1 MRKYVIIICL
11 TLVIAT
17 IIGVL
22 IAKLGKGK
30 PVMTESFLY
39 IENKAKQLDC
49 NTEKILMYVK
59 NEIGNEDYEGYLRG
73 PIGTLWSKAGND
85 IDKCSLLIELL
96 KYANVKTKIMKDKEG
111 YFIKYQNSA
120 KWKAFYPVYDRKESQ
135 FEELNNIPEE
145 IRHKLEIIVRYYF
158 DESGYKDDIR
168 YKNDVAFFID
178 KKNVFK
184 WKKGLKGALL
194 VGDRIIKGRE
204 SVKKAS
210 KIVVI
215 FNVCSPNN
223 EKKVYKRTICDTG
236 QEIGHRK
243 VDIQDKYIFII
254 LPNYV
259 DRYVFEKESELVSLY
274 KEKMSDIGKVVSRNY
289 LMGIGFSVISDIN
302 MGNILKYTGADGYFT
317 SPRIIIVATEYEM
330 LEEKK
335 ITNVSFD
342 LLKNDIH
349 IESPHSK
356 EINIMRG
363 IFDNIIEGMVLDI
376 VSKQKCITTT
386 HLFNELYKK
395 DYGYKNNTFFSRIP
409 LYFHNLQKLIS
420 ENSHILLTISC
431 GEYPIE
437 IENSNKLSQNREL
450 TVFVNKAEEDL
461 IENNITEKIE
471 FNYNSE
477 KRLYFKKFK
486 YTNLKG
492 LISLIE
498 NIFIVGFQLGVNYE
512 PNISRSIIEKKQIN
526 ISRANHL
533 LYDVTIDGKNYYVNA
548 YLRKRKYEDKYFFEW
563 ITIPGNIIGSAG
575 MRLPTPYI
583 FKIDELIFDK
593 NFTTSRYGYD
603 KFIFGA
609 ENTEALCSLAFEESN
624 EEEDYK
630 IIINGLPTTLKVKVL
645 KEKRGKPGKI
655 WVWENEKYALVL
667 KVVTENYSQ
676 RLKAINNSDIIS
688 VMNGRIIDK
697 ENKKGINNAKIEVQG
712 IKNSTW
718 GDGSFELYLN
728 EKQTLTENSILLLL
742 DNSGSMD
749 EPLKGKEN
757 NPKKSKIAKEA
768 AMSLIRNLPK
778 NTEVLFHDFT
788 SLQYSRDRG
797 FSFDKKRILDII
809 AETSWDA
816 GTPLTKSVYQTID
829 LVKKYAAGKNQKV
842 ILLSDGENT
851 DKDET
856 MVEAY
861 KKSNYN
867 LPYFT
872 IGFDIEP
879 GSKAEKELKEIADIS
894 GGEYIRVENIG
905 ELEKAFVDFSKAMAE
920 KKKVIIK
927 ANGYKEIQ
935 KELALDRQKTFLE
948 FELERVDE
956 NVKDR
961 FIVLSKD
968 NLSELNEIKI
978 RNQAKRLINER
989 ILADEN
995 IRILL
1000 PRNMVDY
1007 NFVTTI
1013 GWWEFN
1019 VLTGYVVG
1027 RTEDGLHGAIT
1038 IGGAIIGGATGAQ
1051 AGGIIEKAGALRQ
1064 FGSLLAGMYA
1074 YAAGILDAVLII
1086 DINSLLEIELA
1097 YIDQHALQFAESLI
1111 DFVHD
1116 REYFIKGM
1124 KAGSECFRGEDIR
1137 SFYEGMRGVILS
1149 MI

>member
-1 MRKYVIIICL
+1 MRKYFIIICL

-22 IAKLGKGK
+22 IAKLGKRK
-30 PVMTESFLY
+30 PVMVESFPY
-39 IENKAKQLDC
+39 IENKAKQLDY
-49 NTEKILMYVK
+49 NIEKMLAYVK
-59 NEIGNEDYEGYLRG
+59 NEIKNEDYERYLRG
-73 PIGTLWSKAGND
+73 PIGTFWSKAGND

-96 KYANVKTKIMKDKEG
+96 KYANVKTKIIKDKEG
-111 YFIKYQNSA
+111 YFIKYRNNG
-120 KWKAFYPVYDRKESQ
+120 KWEAFYPVYHRKENQ
-135 FEELNNIPEE
+135 FEELNNFPEE
-145 IRHKLEIIVRYYF
+145 IRHKLEITVRYYF

-184 WKKGLKGALL
+184 WEKGLKGALL
-194 VGDRIIKGRE
+194 IGDKIIKGSE

-215 FNVCSPNN
+215 FNVYSPNN
-223 EKKVYKRTICDTG
+223 EKKVYKRTICNTG

-409 LYFHNLQKLIS
+409 LYFHNLQKLIN

-437 IENSNKLSQNREL
+437 IENSNKLSQNKEL
-450 TVFVNKAEEDL
+450 TVFVNKDEKDL
-461 IENNITEKIE
+461 IENNITKTIE

-477 KRLYFKKFK
+477 EGLYFKKFK
-486 YTNLKG
+486 YTNIEG

-512 PNISRSIIEKKQIN
+512 PNISRSIIEKKQID

-533 LYDVTIDGKNYYVNA
+533 LYDVTIDGKNYSVNA
-548 YLRKRKYEDKYFFEW
+548 YLRKRKYEDSYFFEW
-563 ITIPGNIIGSAG
+563 ITTPGNIIGSIKT
-575 MRLPTPYI
+575 RLPTPYI
-583 FKIDELIFDK
+583 FKVDELIFDK
-593 NFTTSRYGYD
+593 NFPTDRFRFT
-603 KFIFGA
+603 FGA
-609 ENTEALCSLAFEESN
+609 ENTEALCSLVFEVSN

-630 IIINGLPTTLKVKVL
+630 IIINGLPTTLKVRVL
-645 KEKRGKPGKI
+645 KEKRAKPGKI

-676 RLKAINNSDIIS
+676 QLKAINNSDIIS
-688 VMNGRIIDK
+688 VINGRVIDK
-697 ENKKGINNAKIEVQG
+697 ENKKGINNAKIEVEG

-728 EKQTLTENSILLLL
+728 EKQTLTDNSILLLL

-757 NPKKSKIAKEA
+757 NPKKSRIAKEA
-768 AMSLIRNLPK
+768 ALSLIRNLPK

-788 SLQYSRDRG
+788 TLDCENHRV

-809 AETSWDA
+809 AESSWGA
-816 GTPLTKSVYQTID
+816 RTPLTKSVYQTID
-829 LVKKYAAGKNQKV
+829 LVKKYAIGKNQKV

-905 ELEKAFVDFSKAMAE
+905 ELEKAFVDFSKAVTE

-948 FELERVDE
+948 FELERIDE
-956 NVKDR
+956 NVKDK
-961 FIVLSKD
+961 FMVLSKD

-1007 NFVTTI
+1007 NFVATI

-1051 AGGIIEKAGALRQ
+1051 AGGMIEKAGALRQ
-1064 FGSLLAGMYA
+1064 FGSFIAGMYA
-1074 YAAGILDAVLII
+1074 YEAGLLDAALIN
-1086 DINSLLEIELA
+1086 INSLLETELA
-1097 YIDQHALQFAESLI
+1097 YIDQHAIQFALSFI
-1111 DFVHD
+1111 DVVHD
-1116 REYFIKGM
+1116 REYFIKGI
-1124 KAGSECFRGEDIR
+1124 KFGSDCLRGEADIR
-1137 SFYEGMRGVILS
+1137 SFYDGMTGVIQS
-1149 MI
+1149 TI